1 MLFFFAKI
9 NQSMQIL
16 NLNKYYILFTHYF
29 LLNIFLIINLL
40 FKLLSHQK
48 ILKTEI
54 ERILNLGLLC
64 NKYKS
69 FFE

>member
-29 LLNIFLIINLL
+29 LLNIILIINLL
-40 FKLLSHQK
+40 FKLLSE
-48 ILKTEI
+48 LK
-54 ERILNLGLLC
+54 
-64 NKYKS
+64 KS
-69 FFE
+69 